1 MSNGNAPF
9 GFYSECY
16 VWHQSVILSVI
27 IGLKMAY
34 NTRIGAR
41 IVAVEVNELVTNKLD
56 YQIMENINENEELNQ
71 PSCLGAVISRA
82 YSDADLQDRVNHWL
96 DHYTRCGESH
106 YADTKDWR
114 ILEIYWDRI
123 LDRVLN
129 ELEIT
134 DEEVEPMADRISALF

>member
-1 MSNGNAPF
+1 MNDNLTTNASKEAESPAF
-9 GFYSECY
+9 
-16 VWHQSVILSVI
+16 
-27 IGLKMAY
+27 
-34 NTRIGAR
+34 
-41 IVAVEVNELVTNKLD
+41 LV
-56 YQIMENINENEELNQ
+56 
-71 PSCLGAVISRA
+71 GAVMGSA

-96 DHYTRCGESH
+96 DHYTKYGESH

>member
-1 MSNGNAPF
+1 M
-9 GFYSECY
+9 
-16 VWHQSVILSVI
+16 
-27 IGLKMAY
+27 K
-34 NTRIGAR
+34 
-41 IVAVEVNELVTNKLD
+41 
-56 YQIMENINENEELNQ
+56 NEEKTQ
-71 PSCLGAVISRA
+71 PFCQNAVIGSA
-82 YSDADLQDRVNHWL
+82 YSDADLEDRVNYWL
-96 DHYTRCGESH
+96 DHYTRYGESH

>member
-1 MSNGNAPF
+1 ML
-9 GFYSECY
+9 E
-16 VWHQSVILSVI
+16 
-27 IGLKMAY
+27 
-34 NTRIGAR
+34 
-41 IVAVEVNELVTNKLD
+41 
-56 YQIMENINENEELNQ
+56 NENLNEAENPQ
-71 PSCLGAVISRA
+71 LNIGAVIGSA
-82 YSDADLQDRVNHWL
+82 YSDVDLQDRVNHWL
-96 DHYTRCGESH
+96 DHYTKYGESH